1 MRFSSNIKPCMTM
14 DCSDFL
20 RVEIHILIM
29 HGLAEGILLLLLL
42 ALAHPFRFLTVD
54 HVKSPPCL
62 AFSPISFSHSRTPP
76 SSFLCF
82 W

>member
-14 DCSDFL
+14 DYSDFL
-20 RVEIHILIM
+20 RVEIQILIM
-29 HGLAEGILLLLLL
+29 HGLAEGLRLLLLP
-42 ALAHPFRFLTVD
+42 ALAYPFRFLTVD
-54 HVKSPPCL
+54 HMKSPPCL
-62 AFSPISFSHSRTPP
+62 AFSPISFFHSRTLL